1 MIDKKYIDLILDTV
15 DLQEVV
21 SDYGIAL
28 KVKGHRAWGC
38 CPFHNEKTASFCV
51 DTAKNLWF
59 CHGACH
65 EGGNVIT
72 FVMKMEN
79 LPFPLAVKKLLK
91 EKKNISLTEN
101 ELQSTPEEEEKYKKK
116 ESMRIINAKLCAF
129 FFDEI
134 QKETPAAKLA
144 REYMLGRWNEEY
156 CHEQQIGF
164 APDDWTSV
172 VDFATKAGL
181 SLDLMQ
187 EMGILKM
194 SEKTDKLYCVYKNR
208 LMIPIRDRYS
218 NIEGFTARALDDKAE
233 RKYINSSDSILYN
246 KSESIFGIDAAVKA
260 ARQEEK
266 LYLVEGGPDVVKLQ
280 SLGIHNTIASLGAGW
295 TKEQFQMLKDY
306 RLKSCTLC
314 FIPDSDL
321 PKEGETLGAGFKNVL
336 RNGAIAIQQGFT
348 VSVKEIPN
356 DIHAEHAKKLDPDEF
371 INDRSDLSGLQE
383 KEFIVWFFS
392 KKLNK
397 EGTTEEKQKVVEE
410 VCDLLLHIKN
420 EDVKEQYITQLSKID
435 GSKALWHQALNS
447 AKVREQQRRSEKNK
461 ESGIDMLRSFGFTVQ
476 HGCYYGCDKHGDE
489 VQLSN
494 FTLRPLYHIKDDIQP
509 VRLFEI
515 NNTDPST
522 PPEIIELDME
532 AITSAKTFR
541 KKLLGI
547 GNYTW
552 LAGEEALIQLQRYL
566 AQVTETAVE
575 IKQLGWQK
583 QGFYCFCNG
592 AYEDGEWHEVDG
604 YGIVR
609 LNSGNYYLPAMS
621 SIYRNS
627 VELFANERKFRHK
640 PHTNISLHDY
650 FQKMVQVHG
659 DNAMVGLCFY
669 MATLFRDIVRTK
681 ARCFP
686 ILDLFG
692 PKGSGKTE
700 LGHSLM
706 SFFISEN
713 DPQSIVSDSLPALSD
728 AVSSY
733 SNALVQ
739 IDEYSNNIDIKRI
752 EWLKGLWAGIGR
764 SKMNL
769 DKKEREQARVDSGV
783 IITGQEM
790 PTADIALFTRLIY
803 LTYDRQHHTQEERER
818 WKDLVHYRLMGATHI
833 TLEILSHRDKFEAC
847 FDEAWKKAEVDL
859 SYRLKG
865 YDVMDRIER
874 NWYVPLSAYLAL
886 EDVIKLPF
894 RYEALLDFCVK
905 CVIRQ
910 NDLCSKTD
918 EVSGFWRI
926 ISSAQ
931 QKGTIM
937 NGQHYVIKGKKSI
950 KTNAQKEAIEFGD
963 VRQIL
968 MIRKDIMLTT
978 YRELGKKMDEKLLS
992 TESMLH
998 YLQISTE
1005 YLGVS
1010 YAPERFKKF
1019 NSNGQPMQ
1027 EPIME
1032 GCNIKGYRTIYEQDR
1047 PLCFDYKMVSEKFG
1061 INLDSCVDSGDEK
1074 PADPVEAEIPFGKP
1088 TDDLPF

>member
-1 MIDKKYIDLILDTV
+1 MIDQKYIDLILDTV

-21 SDYGIAL
+21 SDYGVQL

-38 CPFHNEKTASFCV
+38 CPFHNENTASFCV

-72 FVMKMEN
+72 FVMKKEN

-91 EKKNISLTEN
+91 EKKNISLPDTD
-101 ELQSTPEEEEKYKKK
+101 LQTTPEEEEKHKKK
-116 ESMRIINAKLCAF
+116 ESMRIINAKLCSF
-129 FFDEI
+129 FAEEI
-134 QKETPAAKLA
+134 QKDTSEAIAARA
-144 REYMLGRWNEEY
+144 YMHSRWDKEFCN
-156 CHEQQIGF
+156 EQQIGF
-164 APDDWTSV
+164 APDDWSSV
-172 VDFATKAGL
+172 VDFAIKTGL

-194 SEKTDKLYCVYKNR
+194 SEKSDKLYCVYKNR

-218 NIEGFTARALDDKAE
+218 NIEGFTARALDDTAE
-233 RKYINSSDSILYN
+233 RKYINSSDSLLYD
-246 KSESIFGIDAAVKA
+246 KSQSIFGIDAAIKA

-280 SLGIHNTIASLGAGW
+280 SLGIHNTIASLGASW
-295 TKEQFQMLKDY
+295 TKEQFQMLKDF
-306 RLKSCTLC
+306 RLKNCTLC
-314 FIPDSDL
+314 FIPDSDI
-321 PKEGETLGAGFKNVL
+321 PKDGETLGAGFKNVL
-336 RNGAIAIQQGFT
+336 RNGVLATQQGFT

-356 DIHAEHAKKLDPDEF
+356 DLDVEHPKKLDPDEY
-371 INDRSDLSGLQE
+371 INDKAALIGLQE
-383 KEFIVWFFS
+383 KEFLIWCFL

-397 EGTTEEKQKVVEE
+397 QGTTEEKQKVVEE
-410 VCDLLLHIKN
+410 VCDLLLLIKN
-420 EDVKEQYITQLSKID
+420 EDVKERYIAQLSKID
-435 GSKALWHQALNS
+435 GNKTIWHQALNS
-447 AKVREQQRRSEKNK
+447 AKMREQRRKSEKNK
-461 ESGIDMLRSFGFTVQ
+461 ESGIDMLRTFGFMVQ
-476 HGCYYGCDKHGDE
+476 HGCYYGYDKHGE
-489 VQLSN
+489 EIQLSN
-494 FTLRPLYHIKDDIQP
+494 FTLRPLFHIKDDIQP

-522 PPEIIELDME
+522 PPEIIELDMDV
-532 AITSAKTFR
+532 ITSAKSFR

-552 LAGEEALIQLQRYL
+552 LAGEEHLIQLQRFL

-575 IKQLGWQK
+575 VKQLGWQK

-592 AYEDGEWHEVDG
+592 AYEDGEWHEVDE

-609 LNSGNYYLPAMS
+609 LNSGNFYLPAMS
-621 SIYRNS
+621 SIYKNS
-627 VELFANERKFRHK
+627 VELYANERKFRHMQYSS
-640 PHTNISLHDY
+640 ISLHDY
-650 FQKMVQVHG
+650 FQKIIQVHG

-669 MATLFRDIVRTK
+669 MATLFRDIVKIK

-713 DPQSIVSDSLPALSD
+713 DPPSIASDSLPALSD
-728 AVSSY
+728 VLSSY
-733 SNALVQ
+733 SNALVEF
-739 IDEYSNNIDIKRI
+739 DEYSNDIDFKRV

-764 SKMNL
+764 SKMNI

-886 EDVIKLPF
+886 EDVIKIPF

-978 YRELGKKMDEKLLS
+978 YRELGKKMDDKLLS

-998 YLQISTE
+998 YLQISSE

-1010 YAPERFKKF
+1010 CSPERFKKF
-1019 NSNGQPMQ
+1019 NSNGLPIQ

-1032 GCNIKGYRTIYEQDR
+1032 GNNVKGFRTVYEQDR
-1047 PLCFDYKMVSEKFG
+1047 PLCFDYKAVSEKYG
-1061 INLDSCVDSGDEK
+1061 VILDSCIDSVDDK
-1074 PADPVEAEIPFGKP
+1074 PAEPVETEIPFGQS
-1088 TDDLPF
+1088 LENAPF